1 MAIAGEGAAYMRRG
15 EEVGKKPRRHWLM
28 VLFGLPFAAGG
39 IAVLVFQV
47 LLTIADT
54 WRAQSWQQGEARLV
68 SASLESRR
76 GDDATTYRANARYT
90 YDYRGRDYNSD
101 RVTISNAGDNIGSFQ
116 QDLARRLIRAREAGR
131 PVPVWIN
138 PADPRE
144 AVLNRDFRW
153 GVLALSLGLGVAF
166 TGVGGSLA
174 WFGLRGRARRAAAAA
189 TSTSDKPWL
198 LRPEWAGPEIRSSGG
213 AKIAWIMAVLWN
225 AIAAPIGVMGMLEF
239 LDGNKPA
246 AFALLFPLVGAGLL
260 AWAIRETLAW
270 RRFGAALLVMDPYPG
285 AIGGQVGG
293 TVDVRLPYDA
303 QLTFR
308 TSLTCVYSRISGS
321 GKNRRRSER
330 VVWQTDGAAHT
341 APRPGH
347 TRLEILF
354 DVDEGLP
361 PSDPKEESAYHLW
374 RLCVEADLPGVDFER
389 VFEIPVFP
397 TGASSRAL
405 RRLSTEHRAAAAERA
420 RLIKQVLDVRH
431 VPGGIELYFPP
442 FRNPL
447 ARVLG
452 LVFGSGFLAVGVLA
466 GDAPLLMRVIFGLVG
481 GGIAAAS
488 LYNLLIALRVRID
501 QAGIRTERRLLGVP
515 AGGVT
520 LPRHEIACL
529 TLKQS
534 YSAHSG
540 GKHTVFF
547 KLQAQVAGGRAVKIG
562 HNLAGRETAKQVL
575 EELCTLTGLPLDPDL
590 ESNALG

>member
-1 MAIAGEGAAYMRRG
+1 MATVGEAATLARGGAETG
-15 EEVGKKPRRHWLM
+15 SKPKRHWLA
-28 VLFGLPFAAGG
+28 VLFGLPFAGGG
-39 IAVLVFQV
+39 IAVLVFLV
-47 LLTIADT
+47 LPATTGT
-54 WRAQSWQQGEARLV
+54 WRAQSWEQGEAMLV
-68 SASLESRR
+68 SASLETRR
-76 GDDATTYRANARYT
+76 GDDATTYRVNARYT
-90 YDYRGRDYNSD
+90 YQYRGRDYSSD
-101 RVTISNAGDNIGSFQ
+101 RVTISDAADNIGSFQ

-138 PADPRE
+138 PANPRE

-153 GVLALSLGLGVAF
+153 GVLALSLGLGVVF

-174 WFGLRGRARRAAAAA
+174 WFGLRARRKTAAAPFAV
-189 TSTSDKPWL
+189 DRPWL
-198 LRPEWAGPEIRSSGG
+198 LRPEWAGPAIRSGGG
-213 AKIAWIMAVLWN
+213 AKIAWVMTVLWN
-225 AIAAPIGVMGMLEF
+225 AIAVPIGILGTLEF
-239 LDGNKPA
+239 LGGNRPA

-260 AWAIRETLAW
+260 TWALRETLAW
-270 RRFGAALLVMDPYPG
+270 RRFGAAPLVMDPYPG

-293 TVDVRLPYDA
+293 TVDVRLPYDS

-308 TSLTCVYSRISGS
+308 TSLTCVYSYMSGS

-330 VVWQTDGAAHT
+330 VAWQTGGAAHT
-341 APRPGH
+341 VPRLGH

-354 DVDEGLP
+354 DVDDGLP
-361 PSDPKEESAYHLW
+361 PSDPQEGSAYHLW
-374 RLCVEADLPGVDFER
+374 RLHVEADLPGVDFQR

-397 TGASSRAL
+397 TGAASREL
-405 RRLSTEHRAAAAERA
+405 RRLSTEHPAAAAERA
-420 RLIKQVLDVRH
+420 RLIKSVLDVRH
-431 VPGGIELYFPP
+431 VPGGIELYYPA

-452 LVFGSGFLAVGVLA
+452 LVFGSVFLAVGVLA
-466 GDAPLLMRVIFGLVG
+466 GGAPLGMRVIFALVG

-488 LYNLLIALRVRID
+488 LYNLLLALRVRID
-501 QAGIRTERRLLGVP
+501 HVGVRTERRLLGVP
-515 AGGVT
+515 AGGAT

-547 KLQAQVAGGRAVKIG
+547 KLQAQLDGGRAVKIG

-575 EELCTLTGLPLDPDL
+575 DELCGLTGLPLDPGL
-590 ESNALG
+590 EGNVLG

>member
-1 MAIAGEGAAYMRRG
+1 MAMVDEAAAPLRHAAEPG
-15 EEVGKKPRRHWLM
+15 IKPKRHWLV
-28 VLFGLPFAAGG
+28 VLFGLPFAGGG
-39 IAVLVFQV
+39 IAVLVFLV
-47 LLTIADT
+47 LPTISDT
-54 WRAQSWQQGEARLV
+54 WRAQSWEQGEARLV
-68 SASLESRR
+68 NASLETRR
-76 GDDATTYRANARYT
+76 GDDATTYRAAARYT
-90 YDYRGRDYNSD
+90 YEYRGRDYSSD
-101 RVTISNAGDNIGSFQ
+101 RVAISGAGDNIGSFQ

-144 AVLNRDFRW
+144 AVLNRDLRW
-153 GVLALSLGLGVAF
+153 GVFALTLGLGLVF

-174 WFGLRGRARRAAAAA
+174 WFGLRGRAKARSAAAN
-189 TSTSDKPWL
+189 SDKPWL
-198 LRPEWAGPEIRSSGG
+198 LRPEWAGPEIRSGGG
-213 AKIAWIMAVLWN
+213 ATLAWIMAAPWN
-225 AIAAPIGVMGMLEF
+225 VIAAPIGIMSTLEF

-246 AFALLFPLVGAGLL
+246 AFGLLFPLVGAGLL
-260 AWAIRETLAW
+260 TWAIRETLAW
-270 RRFGAALLVMDPYPG
+270 RRFGAAPLVMDPYPG
-285 AIGGQVGG
+285 AIGGQAGG

-308 TSLTCVYSRISGS
+308 TSLTCVYSYVSGS

-341 APRPGH
+341 VPGLGH

-374 RLCVEADLPGVDFER
+374 RLHVEADLPGVDFER

-452 LVFGSGFLAVGVLA
+452 LAFASVFLAVGALA
-466 GDAPLLMRVIFGLVG
+466 GGAPLLMRVIFSLIG

-488 LYNLLIALRVRID
+488 LYNLLLALRVSID
-501 QAGIRTERRLLGVP
+501 QAGVRTERRLLGVP

-520 LPRHEIACL
+520 LARHEIACL
-529 TLKQS
+529 TMQQS
-534 YSAHSG
+534 YSAGSG

-547 KLQAQVAGGRAVKIG
+547 KLQAQLDGGRAVRIG
-562 HNLAGRETAKQVL
+562 HNLAGRETAKQAL
-575 EELCTLTGLPLDPDL
+575 EELCALTGLPLDPDL
-590 ESNALG
+590 EGNVLG